1 MRGERIGSYACPRL
15 RCAGRPDSFDAR
27 PPARRHPPP
36 TPGGNAAA
44 SQRQFPPPGQL
55 DERSLY
61 SPRARRRF
69 ASYLRLRLLEMREE
83 GLERA
88 ADVVRRRLPVDTL
101 LEP

>member
-1 MRGERIGSYACPRL
+1 MLAPGFVVLAALTLSTPAPR
-15 RCAGRPDSFDAR
+15 
-27 PPARRHPPP
+27 PAATRHPPP
-36 TPGGNAAA
+36 AATPLRRSAE
-44 SQRQFPPPGQL
+44 FPPPGQL